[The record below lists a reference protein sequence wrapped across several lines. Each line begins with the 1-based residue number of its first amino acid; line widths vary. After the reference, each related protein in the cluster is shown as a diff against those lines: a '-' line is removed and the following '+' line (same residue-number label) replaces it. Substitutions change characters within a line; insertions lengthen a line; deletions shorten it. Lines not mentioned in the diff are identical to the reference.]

1 LKHYIDT
8 LQSMIQ
14 RERKKIN
21 HRNWTRQD
29 LFTNEYTKRIHR
41 KRFETNFLHIVT
53 LHKDTLFS
61 PFSLSIEKSSKESD
75 TFTGNGVGCNRR
87 LMFSVQRT
95 EAPCL
100 RVWGSAPHTSRVRH
114 RSRSGGT
121 VVARRHGR
129 PGYEPSTFTLTL
141 RNTVTCCRGR
151 ESKQHTACLSAT

>member
-1 LKHYIDT
+1 MNT
-8 LQSMIQ
+8 L
-14 RERKKIN
+14 
-21 HRNWTRQD
+21 
-29 LFTNEYTKRIHR
+29 KRIHR
-41 KRFETNFLHIVT
+41 KRFETNFTNLKHYT
-53 LHKDTLFS
+53 KTLFS

-100 RVWGSAPHTSRVRH
+100 RVWGSAPRTSRVRH

-141 RNTVTCCRGR
+141 RNTVTCCRAR
-151 ESKQHTACLSAT
+151 EQATHGLSVGHVEWIWRTRLERRNTLIIHLFHFSGN